1 MRHAIDYLKE
11 KDWSKVSA
19 YILVFAACAWRY
31 DGDYWWSKWAFLL
44 AVLSCFIGYRVGK
57 YLYSIPAGLLTAWS
71 LLMGL
76 WVYAWRDNYYKEF
89 LVPIRCTFDLVNENP
104 KLFQTISPRI
114 SNFEANSEYAAVAFL
129 MMLLFILFLKPKHAS
144 ALLKAFGWACIG
156 SSVLVIIHF
165 LRGKTEG
172 MSTGGFFDQGGME
185 GCFIA
190 ITYPLFWFIKSINR
204 FTKLLR
210 LLPPIAILILAIPA
224 SASIPLAVFVG
235 TFIFAFFRVSP
246 LKLWK
251 KVSIATAGVVVTA
264 ILGVLV
270 NDRFFNS
277 SSRFRVYELAIN
289 MLKEKTHYQIFGLGT
304 GSWSVWGPLL
314 QDFHNVAKGEWF
326 TWIHSDF
333 LQVLFENGLIGL
345 ILLLW
350 VGIQALTRVTKSD
363 HWWIGASLFAYGLS
377 MIFNY
382 PFHLAVH
389 SFLGLFLLV
398 ISLLHAYPF
407 NR

>member
-1 MRHAIDYLKE
+1 MVFKKINHHLVIAFG
-11 KDWSKVSA
+11 
-19 YILVFAACAWRY
+19 LVFLCCAWRY
-31 DGDYWWSKWAFLL
+31 QGDYWWSKWAVVL
-44 AVLSCFIGYRVGK
+44 AICSCFIGFKVGK
-57 YLYSIPAGLLTAWS
+57 LFQSIPAGLLTAWS

-76 WVYAWRDNYYKEF
+76 WVYAWRDNYYQEF
-89 LVPIRCTFDLVNENP
+89 LVPVRCTFDLVTENP

-114 SNFEANSEYAAVAFL
+114 SNFEANAEYAAVAFL
-129 MMLLFILFLKPKHAS
+129 MMLFCLVFLNAKYA
-144 ALLKAFGWACIG
+144 AAFLKAFGWAGIG
-156 SSVLVIIHF
+156 SSTLVIIHF

-190 ITYPLFWFIKSINR
+190 ITYPLFWFSRKDNR
-204 FTKLLR
+204 FTKSLLF
-210 LLPPIAILILAIPA
+210 LPPIAILILAIPA
-224 SASIPLAVFVG
+224 SASVPLAVFVG
-235 TFIFAFFRVSP
+235 VFIFAFFRLSP
-246 LKLWK
+246 LELWK
-251 KVSIATAGVVVTA
+251 KISIATAGVVVTA

-333 LQVLFENGLIGL
+333 LQVLFENGVIGL
-345 ILLLW
+345 TLLLW
-350 VGIQALTRVTKSD
+350 VGIQALTRVTKSKN
-363 HWWIGASLFAYGLS
+363 WWIGASLFAYGLS
-377 MIFNY
+377 MVFNY

-398 ISLLHAYPF
+398 ISLRHEYSF
-407 NR
+407 KE